1 MCREPVTNRVI
12 MAVSGL
18 TAALLWLAVLLIP
31 VDWSVSSVPPTSGA
45 INIGPV
51 SSYVVPGQTILP
63 PEPVTAIA
71 VPVRVGGPF
80 GAEVALRLS
89 VLQEIRGWQ
98 IAAGVAT
105 ATSSAAGFEMV
116 QFDLERALPASVW
129 AYVELEIPFE
139 TEWPTVVG
147 GTTAGRPEFPG
158 QLYLRGEAG
167 WPDQDMFHQLL
178 RQQNL
183 AQRASTMWSLHRA
196 SLLAYVAILLA
207 ATTACVG
214 LGLVVGERQPRLKWP
229 VALTLLPAATAVYY
243 LYALW

>member
-1 MCREPVTNRVI
+1 MCREPVTSRVTI
-12 MAVSGL
+12 AVSGL
-18 TAALLWLAVLLIP
+18 AAALIWLAVLLIP

-80 GAEVALRLS
+80 GAEVVIRLS
-89 VLQEIRGWQ
+89 VLQEVGGWE
-98 IAAGVAT
+98 IATGVAT

-116 QFDLERALPASVW
+116 QFDLDRALPASVW
-129 AYVELEIPFE
+129 AHMELEIPFE
-139 TEWPTVVG
+139 TEWPIVIG
-147 GTTAGRPEFPG
+147 GATANRPEFPG

-178 RQQNL
+178 RRQSL
-183 AQRASTMWSLHRA
+183 VQRAGTMWSMHRA
-196 SLLAYVAILLA
+196 SLLAYMAILVA
-207 ATTACVG
+207 ATIACVG
-214 LGLVVGERQPRLKWP
+214 LGLVVGEKQPWLKWP
-229 VALTLLPAATAVYY
+229 VALTILPTATAVYY
-243 LYALW
+243 FYALL